1 MKLADQ
7 SVEREPLGGRRTGE
21 TNRRARRRSQ
31 APDVIGCPAVVAID
45 RVRACGLNP
54 TVEHQQAD
62 APEQHGVVLAQEPPA
77 AADVPTG
84 ATLAVWVGV
93 PSPDLADDVVSRE
106 NEGHGAPVPCAHAA
120 FAPLADDPPAG
131 DADTDFAELDDGWYV
146 STPAVEPSDEGLVRD
161 PEDATEVVRQA
172 DDARTNGASPE
183 LSISVRRWRL
193 LLSGAVILAVAA
205 ILSSG
210 ALRDHDRSHAPANAH
225 PSADGAR
232 SPHARRPAPIDRPTH
247 EHHPS
252 RALDA
257 AHPSGVPSASRR
269 AREERLASK
278 VVPNDDRPEPDRP
291 LRSTPRRRERAA
303 DGDMNRQAPASARTA
318 PPDPAPAPASPP
330 SVQAAPSAPPPE
342 PTGSDTSSS
351 AAARRAAEQEFFS
364 P

>member
-7 SVEREPLGGRRTGE
+7 SVERELVSGRRTGE
-21 TNRRARRRSQ
+21 TSRRTRRRSQ
-31 APDVIGCPAVVAID
+31 APDVIGCPAVAAIE

-77 AADVPTG
+77 AADVPRG

-93 PSPDLADDVVSRE
+93 PTRDLADDAVSGE
-106 NEGHGAPVPCAHAA
+106 NDGDQTPVPCAPTAA
-120 FAPLADDPPAG
+120 LDPLGDDPSPEVANN
-131 DADTDFAELDDGWYV
+131 DFADLDDGWYA
-146 STPAVEPSDEGLVRD
+146 SATPIEPPDDGLVRE
-161 PEDATEVVRQA
+161 PENGREVGRQA
-172 DDARTNGASPE
+172 DDAGRNGPSPA
-183 LSISVRRWRL
+183 LSISVGRWSL
-193 LLSGAVILAVAA
+193 LLIGTVVLAAAAV
-205 ILSSG
+205 LSSG
-210 ALRDHDRSHAPANAH
+210 ALRDQDRSHTPANAH

-232 SPHARRPAPIDRPTH
+232 SPQARWPAPIERSAN

-257 AHPSGVPSASRR
+257 AQPSGVPSASRR

-291 LRSTPRRRERAA
+291 LRATRPRRDRATEGDVNRE
-303 DGDMNRQAPASARTA
+303 APASLPTA
-318 PPDPAPAPASPP
+318 PPESAPAPASPP
-330 SVQAAPSAPPPE
+330 PVQAAPSAPPPE
-342 PTGSDTSSS
+342 ATGSATSSS
-351 AAARRAAEQEFFS
+351 AAAQQEFFS